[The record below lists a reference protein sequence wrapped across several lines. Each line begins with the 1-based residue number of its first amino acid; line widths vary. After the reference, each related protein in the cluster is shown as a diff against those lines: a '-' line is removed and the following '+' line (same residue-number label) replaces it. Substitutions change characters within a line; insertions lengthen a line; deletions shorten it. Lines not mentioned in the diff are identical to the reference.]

1 MAAACNPF
9 YSDAMRECS
18 KKRTRIRQGENEDHV
33 EERVLQERQ
42 RQSRMSRVGN
52 QTTDSIERAADG

>member
-1 MAAACNPF
+1 
-9 YSDAMRECS
+9 MRECS